1 MDIELSSH
9 RTKPVSAK
17 ICAEKIDGHAAR
29 ATEIMQRCLSEQREP
44 TADEMAQFDEICDEL
59 IPAWRLEQN
68 YATKYAKA
76 IIATSQAGKNATW
89 LGDADYGNEQFMD
102 LYEWRNSRQ

>member
-9 RTKPVSAK
+9 RTKPVSGK

-29 ATEIMQRCLSEQREP
+29 ATEIMQRCLTEQREP
-44 TADEMAQFDEICDEL
+44 TADEMAQFNEICDEL

-68 YATKYAKA
+68 YATKYSEQ
-76 IIATSQAGKNATW
+76 IIAASQTGKNATW
-89 LGDADYGNEQFMD
+89 LGGDNTGADQFED
-102 LYEWRNSRQ
+102 LYEWRSERQ